1 MLEASGVA
9 GKFEADEHRAGITVF
24 APTDDAFAGLP
35 AGDCLQ
41 FLPAERKAVM
51 LLYHVSTC
59 STHTTRWGSWNRS

>member
-41 FLPAERKAVM
+41 FLPAER
-51 LLYHVSTC
+51 
-59 STHTTRWGSWNRS
+59 